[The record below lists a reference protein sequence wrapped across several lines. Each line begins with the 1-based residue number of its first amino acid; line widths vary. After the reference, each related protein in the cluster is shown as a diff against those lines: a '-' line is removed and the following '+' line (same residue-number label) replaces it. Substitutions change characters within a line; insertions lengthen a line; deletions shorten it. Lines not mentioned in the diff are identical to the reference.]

1 MATKKKTEEAVE
13 TSIPEVENVAEAI
26 VSDIENEQ
34 EDVLEKNSSVEN
46 NEAPSEN
53 FSEEN
58 TKEPEDTITAND
70 GGFCVYIGPTIV
82 GVIQKGS
89 IFRGGKDEVLKNN
102 FIVSKAIEKCPGI
115 ASLIVSGKTLSE
127 DRIKISTPGNLLYEN
142 YMRLA
147 KSK

>member
-1 MATKKKTEEAVE
+1 MATKKKSEDITEAAV
-13 TSIPEVENVAEAI
+13 PEVENVAEEI
-26 VSDIENEQ
+26 ISDITKDQESASENFSS
-34 EDVLEKNSSVEN
+34 DEKNEV
-46 NEAPSEN
+46 PSEI

-58 TKEPEDTITAND
+58 TEKSEDKITASD
-70 GGFCVYIGPTIV
+70 GDFCVYIGPTIV

-102 FIVSKAIEKCPGI
+102 FIVSKAIEKRPSI

-142 YMRLA
+142 YMKLA
-147 KSK
+147 RR